1 MQLATLALST
11 SGLNYNPSTYAYNA
25 TSSGQATNVLGS
37 APWIACNLTASEV
50 VGSSYPCSFN
60 TTVKIPNNITV
71 LLYAIGDASVKTTAY
86 KISIAKSIPSA
97 DASKY
102 IFIGASVGGGL
113 VLVIIV
119 IVAVSLYLKK
129 RTKAT
134 YNINGGSDSDPL
146 FDLTHGR

>member
-11 SGLNYNPSTYAYNA
+11 SGLIYNPTTYSYNA
-25 TSSGQATNVLGS
+25 TSSAQVTNVIGG
-37 APWIACNLTASEV
+37 APWIACNFTASEV

-71 LLYAIGDASVKTTAY
+71 LLYAVGDATVRATTY
-86 KISIAKSIPSA
+86 NISIAKSSPSA
-97 DASKY
+97 DKSKY

-119 IVAVSLYLKK
+119 VVAVSLYLKK
-129 RTKAT
+129 RAKTS
-134 YNINGGSDSDPL
+134 YNINSGSDSDPL
-146 FDLTHGR
+146 FDLNRNR